1 MTTRVAAASPRILL
15 VDAGTTWRGA
25 QRQLLLLAHG
35 LRARGIEPLVCVPPR
50 SRLLDECKRA
60 GVATA
65 VRAMRAGF
73 DPLAVRGLR
82 RLISTWHPA
91 LVHAHDPRSHA
102 LLLAALAARRDP
114 APLVVTRRMATPP
127 RGRLRHGQRVARF
140 IAITEAVRGALRDGG
155 VADNRIV
162 LVHPGVALP
171 DVEAPRDWRSEA
183 GWAQGRLVAGIV
195 GPLTDGHHERSLEQ
209 LCAACA
215 PALRQR
221 AALVVLGGPA
231 TGRTE
236 LAGIPAYRAG
246 FVHDV
251 PAALAGLDLLLHPG
265 GAEGLGT
272 ALVEGMALRVPAV
285 AFATG
290 GVGEIVVDGGTGLLA
305 APGDTGGF
313 AAAVA
318 RIVDDESLRRRLAE
332 AGPQRARQFSD
343 SVMVERTWALYR
355 ELLGAPDGSI
365 GG

>member
-1 MTTRVAAASPRILL
+1 MTARIASPSPRILL
-15 VDAGTTWRGA
+15 VDAGITWRGA
-25 QRQLLLLAHG
+25 QRQLLLLAQG
-35 LRARGIEPLVCVPPR
+35 LRTRGIEPLVCAPPR

-65 VRAMRAGF
+65 VQAMRASF

-102 LLLAALAARRDP
+102 LLLAALAARRDA
-114 APLVVTRRMATPP
+114 APLVVTRRLATPP
-127 RGRLRHGQRVARF
+127 RGRLRHGARISRF
-140 IAITEAVRGALRDGG
+140 IAITEAVRAALMAGG
-155 VADNRIV
+155 VAESRIT

-171 DVEAPRDWRSEA
+171 DLPSPRDWRAEA
-183 GWAQGRLVAGIV
+183 GWERKRLTVGIV
-195 GPLTDGHHERSLEQ
+195 GPLTDGHHERSLAQ

-215 PALRQR
+215 PDLRER

-231 TGRTE
+231 SGRAQ

-290 GVGEIVVDGGTGLLA
+290 GVGEIVADGETGLLVPAGDGA
-305 APGDTGGF
+305 AF

-318 RIVDDESLRRRLAE
+318 RVVHDESLRRRLGE
-332 AGPQRARQFSD
+332 AGPPRALQFSET
-343 SVMVERTWALYR
+343 VMVERIWTVYR
-355 ELLGAPDGSI
+355 ELLDHPGGSI
-365 GG
+365 SG